1 MKLPISNEFDGPFHG
16 KNQQLLILQLNQRLT
31 ALQYGQKVQAQIYS
45 RPNWSLKI

>member
-31 ALQYGQKVQAQIYS
+31 ALQYTGKTYRHRYIRDRIGA
-45 RPNWSLKI
+45 